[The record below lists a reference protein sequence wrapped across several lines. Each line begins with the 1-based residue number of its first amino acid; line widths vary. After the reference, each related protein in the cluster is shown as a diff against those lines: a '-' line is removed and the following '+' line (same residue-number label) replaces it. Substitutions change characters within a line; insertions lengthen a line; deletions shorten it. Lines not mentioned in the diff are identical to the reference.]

1 MLGNYCTVL
10 LVGVG
15 SRDGDLL
22 GSLLGGR
29 AGEGDGQDPVGHRRF
44 DLLGLQRKASVGG
57 SMRGNGETNLD
68 ALGKRDRTREPAKP
82 ALPDRVALLVPVR
95 RDGGLARDAEDV
107 VLDVDLDVLL
117 RQAGELE
124 RGCHEVL
131 LLVLV
136 QVQSAT
142 EPVSTRC

>member
-1 MLGNYCTVL
+1 ML
-10 LVGVG
+10 LVRVG

-29 AGEGDGQDPVGHRRF
+29 AGEGNGQDPVGHRRF
-44 DLLGLQRKASVGG
+44 DLLGLQRKASVRGG

-68 ALGKRDRTREPAKP
+68 ALGKRNRTREPAKP
-82 ALPDRVALLVPVR
+82 ALPVRVALLVPVR

-124 RGCHEVL
+124 RGRHEVL

>member
-1 MLGNYCTVL
+1 
-10 LVGVG
+10 
-15 SRDGDLL
+15 
-22 GSLLGGR
+22 
-29 AGEGDGQDPVGHRRF
+29 
-44 DLLGLQRKASVGG
+44 
-57 SMRGNGETNLD
+57 MRGNGETNLD

-124 RGCHEVL
+124 RGCYEVL

-136 QVQSAT
+136 QVQSARACQYT
-142 EPVSTRC
+142 LLSEVAEGTYLGRMGRDTVLVPFPGEERATAEGVARALKASSKRRSKSARE

>member
-1 MLGNYCTVL
+1 
-10 LVGVG
+10 
-15 SRDGDLL
+15 
-22 GSLLGGR
+22 
-29 AGEGDGQDPVGHRRF
+29 
-44 DLLGLQRKASVGG
+44 
-57 SMRGNGETNLD
+57 MRGNGETNLD

-136 QVQSAT
+136 QVQSARACQYT
-142 EPVSTRC
+142 LLSEVAEGAYLGRMGRDTVLVPFPGEERTTAEGVARELKASSKRRSKSARE